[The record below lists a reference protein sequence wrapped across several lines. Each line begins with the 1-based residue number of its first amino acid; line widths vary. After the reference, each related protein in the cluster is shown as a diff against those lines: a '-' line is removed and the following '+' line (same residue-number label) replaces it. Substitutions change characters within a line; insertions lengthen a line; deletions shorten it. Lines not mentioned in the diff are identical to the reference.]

1 MRTIL
6 VMALFAAGCDPVWM
20 LRVEVRSADDVP
32 IEGAA
37 VGLICDGPVKP
48 QSRAAHSGVGG
59 VAEMSSVGY
68 FPTCDVSVAAPGYQ
82 TAIIEYGDMCPDDRC
97 RHGREIKAVLRESS
111 YRSERTAR

>member
-1 MRTIL
+1 MRALL
-6 VMALFAAGCDPVWM
+6 VLAVLAAGCDPVWM

-37 VGLICDGPVKP
+37 VGLICEGPMKP
-48 QSRAAHSGVGG
+48 QSRAVHSGAGG

-97 RHGREIKAVLRESS
+97 KHGREIEAVLHQSASR
-111 YRSERTAR
+111 